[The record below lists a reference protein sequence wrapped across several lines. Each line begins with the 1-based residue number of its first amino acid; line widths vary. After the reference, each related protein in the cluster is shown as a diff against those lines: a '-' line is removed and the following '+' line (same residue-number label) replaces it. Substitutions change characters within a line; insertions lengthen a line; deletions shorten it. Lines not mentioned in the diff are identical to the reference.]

1 MISKNPL
8 YVTRLAFAGL
18 VAAALVVGSLRLVAA
33 DGAPDKDKEREAL
46 AVLQSST
53 SAPADKALA
62 CKRLAVYGGKDAVP
76 ALAPLL
82 LNPELA
88 SWARI
93 PLEVIP
99 DPSASAALRDAMDKV
114 QGRLLVGVINSIGVR
129 HDTAAVGA
137 LVARLKDAD
146 ASVAEAAA
154 IALGRIG
161 GETAA
166 QALLGALEESRRS
179 VRSAAAQGC
188 LLCAET
194 DQARG
199 DAAAAVKLYDAVR
212 HAELPKQR
220 IIEATRGAILARGTD
235 GLPLLLE
242 QLRSMDKALFGV
254 GLRVARELP
263 GEGVTQ
269 ALAAELDQTKGDRQS
284 LLLLAVADRT
294 DASVLPAVLKAAESG
309 SPSLRVTAVQVLEH
323 LGNVSCVPALLGAA
337 VSDIPELSRTAQ
349 TVLSRLAGSD
359 VDADLL
365 ARLPQSA
372 GKSRQVLIQL
382 AGQRRLAAALPTIVA
397 SVADADPDVRA
408 AAVEAIAAVGE
419 DKQAGDLVHLLEQSP
434 AAGDRA
440 DLEKALLELSG
451 RRGAG
456 CTPYLLPLT
465 RSSDAGLRV
474 IGLHALASVGGA
486 EALAAVK
493 AALRDSDET
502 VQDEAVRTLSTWPN
516 NWPDDTGAAEPLLNL
531 AKTGKKKA
539 HQVLGFRGYL
549 ECVQADKQLN
559 NDDKVG
565 KISSLLPTLQWPEE
579 KQLAIAVLG
588 TLPSASALEVLNG
601 FMADT
606 ATAEA
611 ACSAIT
617 GLAGRNLPGVS
628 KEQRQKALQTVIET
642 SKSDATK
649 KAAEKA
655 LKAIK

>member
-1 MISKNPL
+1 MTLKNRFFASTIAGAVMMAL
-8 YVTRLAFAGL
+8 ALATGSSRLT
-18 VAAALVVGSLRLVAA
+18 AA
-33 DGAPDKDKEREAL
+33 DAASSKDKERESI
-46 AVLQSST
+46 AVLQSAS
-53 SAPADKALA
+53 SAPADKAIA

-93 PLEVIP
+93 ALEAIP
-99 DPSASAALRDAMDKV
+99 DPAASAALRDAMGKLE
-114 QGRLLVGVINSIGVR
+114 GRLLVGVINSLGVR
-129 HDTAAVGA
+129 RDPEATPA
-137 LVARLKDAD
+137 LVARLKDTD

-154 IALGRIG
+154 VALGHIG
-161 GETAA
+161 GEPAA
-166 QALLGALEESRRS
+166 QALLNTLGDSRIG

-188 LLCAET
+188 ALCAEA
-194 DQARG
+194 DLGAG
-199 DAAAAVKLYDAVR
+199 KSAAAVKLYDAVR
-212 HAELPKQR
+212 QAELPKQR
-220 IIEATRGAILARGTD
+220 IIEATRGAILARGAD

-242 QLRSMDKALFGV
+242 QLRATDKGMFGV

-263 GEGVTQ
+263 GVEVTK
-269 ALAAELDQTKGDRQS
+269 ALAAELDQAKGERQS
-284 LLLLAVADRT
+284 LLLLALADRHD
-294 DASVLPAVLKAAESG
+294 DAVLPAVVKAAGTG

-323 LGNVSCVPALLGAA
+323 LGNVSCVPVLLSAA
-337 VSDIPELSRTAQ
+337 VEDIPELARAAKI
-349 TVLSRLAGSD
+349 VLARLAGSD

-365 ARLPQSA
+365 ARLSQAS
-372 GKSRQVLIQL
+372 GKQRQVLIEL
-382 AGQRRLAAALPTIVA
+382 AGQRHIAAALPTIVA
-397 SVADADPDVRA
+397 SVADADPGVRA

-419 DKQAGDLVHLLEQSP
+419 DKQAGDLVQLLEKSQ
-434 AAGDRA
+434 AAADRA
-440 DLEKALLELSG
+440 ELEKALVALCG

-465 RSSDAGLRV
+465 RSGDAGLRV

-493 AALRDSDET
+493 TALNDSDET

-531 AKTGKKKA
+531 AKSGKKKS

-559 NDDKVG
+559 NNDKVS

-579 KQLAIAVLG
+579 KQLAIAVIG
-588 TLPSASALEVLNG
+588 TLPTASALEVLNG
-601 FMADT
+601 FTADA

-611 ACSAIT
+611 ACTAIT
-617 GLAGRNLPGVS
+617 GLASRNVPGVS